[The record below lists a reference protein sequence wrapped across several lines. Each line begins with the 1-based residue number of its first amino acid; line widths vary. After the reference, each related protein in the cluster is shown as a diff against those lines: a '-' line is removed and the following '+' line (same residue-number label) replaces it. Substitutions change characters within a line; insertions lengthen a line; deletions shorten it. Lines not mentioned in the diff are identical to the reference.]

1 MTKLKAAMFVL
12 IVGFLH
18 VCCVFY
24 FIADRIS
31 RAECNI
37 PPYTGCETPMSE
49 ATGAILSFPLG
60 WIGHLLGFDKS
71 RHSLDSSFLLLNSLM
86 AATVLWF
93 VVWSCLRRWRR
104 NLKERA

>member
-37 PPYTGCETPMSE
+37 PPYTGCETPMSNS
-49 ATGAILSFPLG
+49 AALRQRPFPPPRVALARRTA
-60 WIGHLLGFDKS
+60 KRQS
-71 RHSLDSSFLLLNSLM
+71 REGCSRPTADL
-86 AATVLWF
+86 AV
-93 VVWSCLRRWRR
+93 
-104 NLKERA
+104 RAQLASQGYRES